1 MNIGVRMLRLFEGM
15 GCAKRLLISQAS
27 YAAKEMS
34 IMSKSDITV
43 RTLDGLKTHLRTHV
57 YSQIFDSPISVINL
71 QLDT

>member
-1 MNIGVRMLRLFEGM
+1 MSIGVIMLRLLERLGS
-15 GCAKRLLISQAS
+15 AKRLFISYAL

-43 RTLDGLKTHLRTHV
+43 RALDGPKTHLRTHL
-57 YSQIFDSPISVINL
+57 YSQIFDSPISVLNL